1 MALLPVPV
9 FYVTLPTM
17 PTEIHASSF
26 QFLKELKNNNNRE
39 WFTEHKEQYLSELQ
53 KIESFAEELLQR
65 MKQHDQIDTMSG
77 KKALSRIYR
86 DIRFSSNKT
95 PYKTSWSGGFHRM
108 GVQRRGG
115 YYFSFQPGGESV
127 IAGGFWGP
135 EPRDLKLIRD
145 EFAFDDKPIRTILA
159 LPKIQGFFGGL
170 SGETLKNVPRGY
182 EPSHP
187 AADLV
192 RHKQFIL
199 KRKFTDK
206 QVLAKDFIEVA
217 VATMR
222 AFRPFFDYMSHAL
235 FVPG

>member
-1 MALLPVPV
+1 MHIVL
-9 FYVTLPTM
+9 
-17 PTEIHASSF
+17 HASSF

-39 WFTEHKEQYLSELQ
+39 WFTEHKERYLSELQ

-65 MKQHDQIDTMSG
+65 MKQHDKIDTMSG

-95 PYKTSWSGGFHRM
+95 PYKTNWSGGFHRM

-115 YYFSFQPGGESV
+115 YYFSIQPGGESV

-135 EPRDLKLIRD
+135 VPRDLKLIRD
-145 EFAFDDKPIRTILA
+145 EFAFDDKPIRAILA
-159 LPKIQGFFGGL
+159 LPEIQNFFGGL
-170 SGETLKNVPRGY
+170 SGETLKTVPREY
-182 EPSHP
+182 DRSHP

-199 KRKFTDK
+199 KRKFTDR
-206 QVLAKDFIEVA
+206 QVLSKDFIEVA
-217 VATMR
+217 KVTMR
-222 AFRPFFDYMSHAL
+222 ALRPFFDYMSHAL
-235 FVPG
+235 YVPG